1 MKKTLVALAALTAAG
16 FASADVTIWG
26 TVDLG
31 MTHVSTS
38 NGSSTQMVSGG
49 VDGASKLG
57 FMGTEDLG
65 GGQYGAFY
73 LESGLNP
80 QTGAAQG
87 PLFNRRSTVSFGGG
101 WGELRLGRDFN
112 VTFENFVMG
121 DPFGDHS
128 VAANGDGF
136 QYNNPATNYSTNYFV
151 NNSLKYSYG
160 FNKNDSTW
168 SGTGGLYAEAQ
179 YALAGNA
186 SGTPASGQY
195 TGGRLGY
202 KVGAF
207 DGAIAAA
214 QSTGYSQVTTGMTA
228 PAIGANGGVKFNEAN
243 LFVNYTLPM
252 ATLIFSAGN
261 NSSNDPTLNSPKFSH
276 YTVGANIPM
285 GQDSIPLTY
294 SSTTQSGVSGS
305 TANLIG
311 FGYIHNLSKRTAMY
325 GYYSTLKNGSS
336 TTYVPGDSG
345 TSLTAGA
352 GTTVNS
358 FQIGMRTAF

>member
-1 MKKTLVALAALTAAG
+1 
-16 FASADVTIWG
+16 
-26 TVDLG
+26 
-31 MTHVSTS
+31 
-38 NGSSTQMVSGG
+38 
-49 VDGASKLG
+49 
-57 FMGTEDLG
+57 
-65 GGQYGAFY
+65 
-73 LESGLNP
+73 
-80 QTGAAQG
+80 
-87 PLFNRRSTVSFGGG
+87 
-101 WGELRLGRDFN
+101 LGRDFN

-121 DPFGDHS
+121 DAFGDHS
-128 VAANGDGF
+128 VAANADGF
-136 QYNNPATNYSTNYFV
+136 QYSNSGINATTQYFL
-151 NNSLKYSYG
+151 NNSIKYSYG

-168 SGTGGLYAEAQ
+168 SGVGGLYAEAQ
-179 YALAGNA
+179 YGAAGNA
-186 SGTPASGQY
+186 SGTAANGQY
-195 TGGRLGY
+195 AGGRLGY

-207 DGAIAAA
+207 DGAIATA
-214 QSTGYSQVTTGMTA
+214 QSTGVSNYTGASTT
-228 PAIGANGGVKFNEAN
+228 GGVKFNETN
-243 LFVNYTLPM
+243 MFVNYTLPM
-252 ATLIFSAGN
+252 ATLIFSAGT
-261 NSSNDPTLNSPKFSH
+261 NSSNDTTVNSPKFSH